1 MEELVAQGN
10 ASNRKDSAPDAPGVA
25 EWVVERENNGSAS
38 SDSSSPY
45 MQIMK
50 KLSNSET
57 LPPDY
62 RVKAQQLI
70 IQIGHFPFFLERS
83 PHALSTGLHRFYH
96 LQA

>member
-10 ASNRKDSAPDAPGVA
+10 ASNRKESAPGAPGVT
-25 EWVVERENNGSAS
+25 EWVVERENNGGAG
-38 SDSSSPY
+38 SDSSSLY
-45 MQIMK
+45 MHIME

-57 LPPDY
+57 LPPYY

-83 PHALSTGLHRFYH
+83 PHALSTGLHRFYY